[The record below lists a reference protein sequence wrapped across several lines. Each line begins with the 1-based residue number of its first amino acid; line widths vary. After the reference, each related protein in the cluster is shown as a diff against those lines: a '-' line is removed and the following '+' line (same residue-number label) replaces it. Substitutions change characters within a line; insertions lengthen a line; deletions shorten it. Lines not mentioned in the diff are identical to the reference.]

1 MKKQAQGWVLVA
13 LWGLLLAMSSQAWAK
28 EVGGL
33 YKASVPVKD
42 RSDVERKRASAEG
55 FIQVLVK
62 ASGDSTIGQQDA
74 VTAAMGNAEKFM
86 LQYGYATRN
95 GETGEPQPVLNVDFD
110 GNAINEFL
118 RRSGLPLWSS
128 NRQPLLVWMAWEQEL
143 DRDLVSAEANPGA
156 HQILQQEATRRG
168 VSLIFPAFDSEDR
181 SSVSIGDVWGLFPEP
196 VLAASARYQTQSILM
211 ARVKESAGSIQIN
224 ALFHLDGQKNS
235 LDITETDSTRALHQ
249 LLDQVVDLMGAHY
262 ALVSS
267 NQGRQQLILDV
278 EGVDDLNDFAA
289 LTQYLDGVLAISLY
303 RMNALKGDHAEFLLT
318 LESGLDALRQV
329 LRVDG
334 RLAPVEE
341 AAAPAATG
349 SESAGTMGEAAAS
362 TPEQAPIQAPTGTV
376 VIRYRWQG

>member
-1 MKKQAQGWVLVA
+1 
-13 LWGLLLAMSSQAWAK
+13 
-28 EVGGL
+28 
-33 YKASVPVKD
+33 
-42 RSDVERKRASAEG
+42 
-55 FIQVLVK
+55 
-62 ASGDSTIGQQDA
+62 
-74 VTAAMGNAEKFM
+74 
-86 LQYGYATRN
+86 
-95 GETGEPQPVLNVDFD
+95 
-110 GNAINEFL
+110 
-118 RRSGLPLWSS
+118 
-128 NRQPLLVWMAWEQEL
+128 
-143 DRDLVSAEANPGA
+143 
-156 HQILQQEATRRG
+156 
-168 VSLIFPAFDSEDR
+168 
-181 SSVSIGDVWGLFPEP
+181 
-196 VLAASARYQTQSILM
+196 
-211 ARVKESAGSIQIN
+211 
-224 ALFHLDGQKNS
+224 
-235 LDITETDSTRALHQ
+235 
-249 LLDQVVDLMGAHY
+249 
-262 ALVSS
+262 LVSS